1 MTVWAAADKADRA
14 VVRAA
19 ASEDRNECKNGEKQ
33 GLTLFASKKNMKVKN
48 DGKAVVFRLGK
59 RDIFA
64 QKRDYRECFV
74 CFSSKMQF
82 ILSLLEESGA
92 FKQKFVCYER
102 DKFTIGGFFV
112 GGVDFNA
119 ENIVYVFDFSAIP
132 CNFDCVAYCTFYL

>member
-1 MTVWAAADKADRA
+1 MH
-14 VVRAA
+14 
-19 ASEDRNECKNGEKQ
+19 
-33 GLTLFASKKNMKVKN
+33 FASKMNKKVKN

-82 ILSLLEESGA
+82 ILSLLEELGA

-102 DKFTIGGFFV
+102 DKFTVGGFFV